1 MNMTEIAAQQIK
13 NLQNQELKNYSKMD
27 LTEGTD
33 QRKINRAKRNM
44 LWFGIVSLTMSFAG
58 LTSAY
63 VVSKERPDWIADF
76 EMPRAFY
83 ISLALI
89 FISSLTVHFAFRTI
103 KREQNALGMFLLVTT
118 FVLGVLFVTFQF
130 VGFSEIIA
138 SGYNFTGPTS
148 SVTTSFIYLVV
159 LLHVAHVFAGLITLL
174 FVIYNHY
181 KLKYENG
188 KTLGVE
194 LAATFW
200 HFVDVVWIYLFLFL
214 YFVK

>member
-1 MNMTEIAAQQIK
+1 
-13 NLQNQELKNYSKMD
+13 MD
-27 LTEGTD
+27 LTEGTEETK
-33 QRKINRAKRNM
+33 RNRAKKNI
-44 LWFGIVSLTMSFAG
+44 LWFGIISLTMSFAG

-63 VVSKERPDWIADF
+63 VVSKERPDWISSF
-76 EMPRAFY
+76 EMPQAFY

-89 FISSLTVHFAFRTI
+89 LASSFTIFLALRAI
-103 KREQNALGMFLLVTT
+103 KRQKNSLGMFLLVTT
-118 FVLGVLFVTFQF
+118 FLLGVLFVVFQF
-130 VGFSEIIA
+130 VGFSEIVK

-148 SVTTSFIYLVV
+148 NVTTSFIYLVV
-159 LLHVAHVFAGLITLL
+159 LLHVAHVFGALIALL
-174 FVIYNHY
+174 AVIYNHY

>member
-1 MNMTEIAAQQIK
+1 
-13 NLQNQELKNYSKMD
+13 MD
-27 LTEGTD
+27 LTEGTEETK
-33 QRKINRAKRNM
+33 RNRAKKNI
-44 LWFGIVSLTMSFAG
+44 LWFGIISLTMSFAG

-63 VVSKERPDWIADF
+63 VVSKERPDWISSF
-76 EMPRAFY
+76 EMPQAFY

-89 FISSLTVHFAFRTI
+89 LASSFTIFFALRAI
-103 KREQNALGMFLLVTT
+103 KRQKNSLGMFLLVTT
-118 FVLGVLFVTFQF
+118 FLLGVLFVVFQF
-130 VGFSEIIA
+130 VGFSEIVK

-148 SVTTSFIYLVV
+148 NVTTSFIYLVV
-159 LLHVAHVFAGLITLL
+159 LLHVAHVFGALIALL
-174 FVIYNHY
+174 AVIYNHY

>member
-1 MNMTEIAAQQIK
+1 
-13 NLQNQELKNYSKMD
+13 MD
-27 LTEGTD
+27 LTEGTE
-33 QRKINRAKRNM
+33 QVKINRAKKNM
-44 LWFGIVSLTMSFAG
+44 LWFGIISLTMSFAG

-63 VVSKERPDWIADF
+63 VVSKERPDWIANF
-76 EMPRAFY
+76 EMPKAFF

-89 FISSLTVHFAFRTI
+89 IASSITVHFALRAI
-103 KREQNALGMFLLVTT
+103 KKQKHKIGMILLVTT
-118 FVLGVLFVTFQF
+118 FLLGVLFIIFQF
-130 VGFSEIIA
+130 EGFSEIIK

-159 LLHVAHVFAGLITLL
+159 LLHVAHVFGGLIALL
-174 FVIYNHY
+174 IVIYNHF

>member
-1 MNMTEIAAQQIK
+1 M
-13 NLQNQELKNYSKMD
+13 S
-27 LTEGTD
+27 LTEVSD
-33 QRKINRAKRNM
+33 EIKVNRAKKNM
-44 LWFGIVSLTMSFAG
+44 LWFGIISLTMSFAG

-63 VVSKERPDWIADF
+63 VVSKERPDWISSF
-76 EMPRAFY
+76 EIPPAFY
-83 ISLALI
+83 ISLILI
-89 FISSLTVHFAFRTI
+89 VISSIAIHFAVGAIR
-103 KREQNALGMFLLVTT
+103 KEKNALGMFLLVST
-118 FVLGVLFVTFQF
+118 FVLGVLFVIFQF

-148 SVTTSFIYLVV
+148 NITTSFIYLVV
-159 LLHVAHVFAGLITLL
+159 LLHVAHVFAGLVSLL
-174 FVIYNHY
+174 IVIYNHY